1 MSENEAEKE
10 PETGSASNM
19 GGQTT
24 TAMTVGG
31 TFSSGLD
38 VSLDMSGLDDLG
50 GNDEVS
56 IYAAEGAAPTER
68 LSGGNT
74 ERFDQAPAPN
84 SFPTALD
91 GGMWTYPGTYYVQVD
106 SRTGTAWTTWQGTVT
121 PTEAGGTLSIRLQLQ
136 NFEV

>member
-1 MSENEAEKE
+1 MSEHEAEKE
-10 PETGSASNM
+10 PESGCSSNM

-24 TAMTVGG
+24 SPMTIGG
-31 TFSSGLD
+31 TFTTGHD
-38 VSLDMSGLDDLG
+38 VSLDMSGIDDLG
-50 GNDEVS
+50 GDDEVS
-56 IYAAEGAAPTER
+56 IYAAEGAEPTER

-84 SFPTALD
+84 SFPTDL
-91 GGMWTYPGTYYVQVD
+91 GGGLWTYPGTYYVQVD

-121 PTEAGGTLSIRLQLQ
+121 PTEAGGTLSIRLTVQ